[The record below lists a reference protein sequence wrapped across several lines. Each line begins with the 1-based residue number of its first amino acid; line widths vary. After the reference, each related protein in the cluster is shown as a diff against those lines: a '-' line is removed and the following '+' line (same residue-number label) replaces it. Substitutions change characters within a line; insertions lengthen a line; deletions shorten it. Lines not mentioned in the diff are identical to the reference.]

1 MFPLLVSKHI
11 RLVDDERAIPLRALC
26 AVAGHSICKRPCVGA
41 SNILPRWFR
50 KILIKVVLRAYGVHY
65 KGIAISV
72 EQVERTSL
80 EIQTL

>member
-1 MFPLLVSKHI
+1 MRDILVIAIMLLGCVT
-11 RLVDDERAIPLRALC
+11 LRIQLGAHDVAPAL
-26 AVAGHSICKRPCVGA
+26 
-41 SNILPRWFR
+41 SN
-50 KILIKVVLRAYGVHY
+50 LIKVVLRAYGVHY